1 MIKKSYILY
10 FLVAFLLTG
19 CAAEDWLWDGKQ
31 EDELRDYAQFSFA
44 VPEPTIVDT
53 RAGDNLNYPNASGV
67 ENVAI
72 FFFTNEDDEADCR
85 PLQVVHETFSSG
97 LPSNITVEYNAD
109 LKSYLRNDK
118 ETPRVVAVANYFAT
132 EAKAKEITS
141 LAALNEAN
149 NEENVR
155 DRDYMIMSGQPVN
168 SAGQNLSTVT
178 HADLNKNLTINLIRS
193 AAKATVEMQE
203 CDLTKDFTLDSYSL
217 FSSASKV
224 WATAGITGKVQSVKG
239 SQTYNDG
246 FVSALTGANLLP
258 SYGYAQEG
266 YNSEKDA
273 KDNLGADKRAF
284 VIVKGE
290 YKNATCYYRIDLREK
305 DSNGKYKYLFLTPNH
320 YYQIKIVKVRC
331 KGYNS
336 AEEAAAHPQSDFL
349 EVEIHDHVERIMS
362 MTSDGLR
369 ELGVTQY
376 VNRKDASGGEDFM
389 LKLFTAVSGES
400 LPDLANATYNTK
412 RTKLTYPA
420 SSPEFEM
427 EIITGMEWLSFKNV
441 ENAGEDSKEDSNS
454 TSDVKSSPGKVYKV
468 VLDYNTTS
476 LFTGTQEATIR
487 VRWRGLEREVTVIW
501 KKEFDPEKICSVT
514 LAISYS
520 GSDADNAN
528 VGTRTNATNY
538 WTYLKNAKGVKEFE
552 NVGKIRNQGFHLP
565 LKYGGDAEA
574 INWKYE
580 YVISPAAGVGEI
592 TAARF
597 ATPQDEGFEDVNEF
611 PSAKLELRG
620 DGKVYLSSTA
630 QDHDWSY
637 LEGKLILTI
646 GGVDYPFDVYRTG
659 FFHYESKE
667 DKKDGGNSLFKGDV
681 PAEGVYY
688 YEVRTIGSQ
697 HWLDR
702 NIMASA
708 GGMSIMDSDGNNL
721 IPDDTDREKDV
732 EFYSGSTGAYFLPA
746 KYVQGADAGKNVYTQ
761 LTPPGFR
768 IPTVNEW
775 DNLRN
780 SGRLNTSQTTA
791 ANTTYYQANIID
803 DNGNAMYLPKVGY
816 FNDSQRVGDANAGYY
831 WTKTRASGLE
841 KAEVGRWLRSLFLS
855 GASNSYM
862 NGNVETYGMQVRAI
876 AGKHSDV
883 EASQYTVGFKVKGA
897 THVYV
902 YDAGEPWP
910 SGVDKDS
917 KTYDDSQ
924 KYGLVTWP
932 GQPIGEAS
940 AMENGNGK
948 NGAEFTFT
956 FSTSTPK
963 ENLRFLF
970 TFVEN
975 GKIRVFERGTQVD
988 KTDKEGTDKYNGWP
1002 LADSYV
1008 FEFTNSDKTTYN
1020 HSIGGFTEFETAYT
1034 YVIRWPKIGAVNQDY
1049 YAINVKYDGGSEPD
1063 GFTSDDNANASY
1075 NGFKF
1080 LNKNLSFNSSNKVVP
1095 NGNSA
1100 TAKFGW
1106 AFSKAPEAGKPMV
1119 IRIYRSSP
1127 QGVKIL
1133 NFKPSLTDFN
1143 KIETLEINGKQQI
1156 CKVLDISNSND
1167 FVDDN
1172 SDPVVT
1178 TTKYRIYWR
1187 QDLAS
1192 SGLSIKLYNNS
1203 TWVKDFETNKNNYST
1218 LTEGGFI
1225 YSYYD
1230 FEKKSNEEGNR
1241 IRLEKSG
1248 STSYSYVNLNSF
1260 TEIDGRLCYTVTGGI
1275 ESNTTATGYA
1285 GKPQKEDENKEK
1297 TLVIRIKATD
1307 IYIGQ
1312 DYIYA
1317 WTTDKSSIFNDYNNA
1332 QLCEPGTIDG
1342 YRYWKI
1348 TKQYDG
1354 TTPAG
1359 VILKSAQSGDGAH
1372 KSADITE
1379 FVTETDRALLSKYG
1393 ADYLFTIDKVLC
1405 DKKDYS
1411 SVWVDVLGVFNG
1423 WVAENGSHPGNNG
1436 LAILEGLS
1444 ITSDGFKIK
1453 EYISGDTWYSNGSN
1467 INCGEWV
1474 NVSGN
1479 SGEMTIN
1486 GLKTGAKYNVEWDY
1500 VNKKVRIYETPST
1513 ASSVRRKPASSKS
1526 SKRSR

>member
-85 PLQVVHETFSSG
+85 PLQVVHEIFSAG

-118 ETPRVVAVANYFAT
+118 KTPRVVAVANYFAT
-132 EAKAKEITS
+132 EAKAKEISS
-141 LAALNEAN
+141 LAALNAAS

-155 DRDYMIMSGQPVN
+155 DRDFMIMSGQPVN

-203 CDLTKDFTLDSYSL
+203 SDLTKDFTLDSYSL

-454 TSDVKSSPGKVYKV
+454 TSDVKSSPGMVYKV
-468 VLDYNTTS
+468 GLDYSTTS

-520 GSDADNAN
+520 GSDPDNAN

-538 WTYLKNAKGVKEFE
+538 WTYLKDAKGVKEYE
-552 NVGKIRNQGFHLP
+552 NVGKLRNQGFHLP

-580 YVISPAAGVGEI
+580 YVISPAAGLGEI

-597 ATPQDEGFEDVNEF
+597 ATPRDEGFEDVNEF

-659 FFHYESKE
+659 FFHYESRE
-667 DKKDGGNSLFKGDV
+667 DKKDGSNSLFKGTV
-681 PAEGVYY
+681 PSDGVYY

-721 IPDDTDREKDV
+721 IPDDKEREKDV

-862 NGNVETYGMQVRAI
+862 NGNVQTYGMQVRAI

-883 EASQYTVGFKVKGA
+883 EASQYTVGFRVKGA

-988 KTDKEGTDKYNGWP
+988 KTGKEGTDKYNGWP

-1133 NFKPSLTDFN
+1133 NFKPSLSDFT

-1178 TTKYRIYWR
+1178 TTKYRIYWM
-1187 QDLAS
+1187 QSLAS

-1203 TWVKDFETNKNNYST
+1203 TWVKDLATNKNNYST

-1230 FEKKSNEEGNR
+1230 FEKKSNEDGNR

-1248 STSYSYVNLNSF
+1248 STSYSYVSLNSF

-1275 ESNTTATGYA
+1275 DNNATATGYA
-1285 GKPQKEDENKEK
+1285 GEPKKEDENKEK

-1526 SKRSR
+1526 SKSSR